1 MSTTSEILVTPTP
14 AVSGFKSILGNK
26 DAIRIVVEIVTL
38 LSICYY
44 FNSKY
49 ANTLKHI
56 EDLSQRIEDQDD
68 IIENNSK
75 TLTSLME
82 EVDEMKN
89 HLIELVRDKQQRPP
103 QQITRFEPPQQQR
116 PPHQTTRFEEPPQ
129 QQRPPHQT
137 TRFEPP
143 QQQRP
148 PQQTTRLE
156 EPPQQQ
162 RPPQQTTRFEEPP
175 QQQRPPQ
182 QTTRLEEPPQ
192 QTTRLE
198 EPPQQQRPPQQTTP
212 FEELLN
218 KRSQI
223 PEMDIFNGSTA
234 KTTAVSSIEI
244 LDDDDVESVDD
255 IDMELEKELADLA

>member
-162 RPPQQTTRFEEPP
+162 RPPQQTT
-175 QQQRPPQ
+175 
-182 QTTRLEEPPQ
+182 
-192 QTTRLE
+192 
-198 EPPQQQRPPQQTTP
+198 P